1 MIEKHISIDIDEF
14 GKTLKQSLLNLPET
28 ETFRSIAEIGDVKSL
43 SPKLVHAT
51 VVAVFVDKTN
61 FCSEAEFTILM
72 QAVVDI
78 FSENTRCK
86 DIQTLGCRVVGIF
99 DTPYKQ
105 DVDSALES
113 VGKIDSLFNMVN
125 KLRSQRNEHNIN
137 KGVGMAYGQLH
148 LTACPLVDETVINW
162 SGESFETALKYAEDA
177 VSISTLVYV
186 AYSIYNNLKEEYQKL
201 FNEGSEGKYV
211 SNPINIALDR
221 WIESNI

>member
-1 MIEKHISIDIDEF
+1 MIEKHISIDTDEF

-28 ETFRSIAEIGDVKSL
+28 ETFKSIAEIGDIKSL

-61 FCSEAEFTILM
+61 LRSEAEFSILM
-72 QAVVDI
+72 QALADV

-113 VGKIDSLFNMVN
+113 VGKINSLFNLVN
-125 KLRSQRNEHNIN
+125 KLRGQRNEHNIN
-137 KGVGMAYGQLH
+137 KGIGMAYGQLH
-148 LTACPLVDETVINW
+148 LTACPLVDEIVINW
-162 SGESFETALKYAEDA
+162 SGEPLETSLKYAEDA
-177 VSISTLVYV
+177 MSVSTRVYV

-211 SNPINIALDR
+211 SNPINIAFDH